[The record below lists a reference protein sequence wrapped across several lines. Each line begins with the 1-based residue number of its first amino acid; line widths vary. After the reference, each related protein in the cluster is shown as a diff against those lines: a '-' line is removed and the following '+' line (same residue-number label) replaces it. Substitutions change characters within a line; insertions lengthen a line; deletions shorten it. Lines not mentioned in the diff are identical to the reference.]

1 MPAVATSLKIPSE
14 LKSRIEKLAVKSGKS
29 THAFVLS
36 ALEDYVSRSELSER
50 FLDDAVAADEEMQ
63 RSGLGY
69 DAKDVHAYV
78 TAKARGKRVRR
89 PRAKRW
95 RE

>member
-1 MPAVATSLKIPSE
+1 MPAVATSFKIPSE
-14 LKSRIEKLAVKSGKS
+14 LKSRIEKLAVRSGKS

-36 ALEDYVSRSELSER
+36 ALEDYVSRSELSEQ
-50 FLDDAVAADEEMQ
+50 FLEDAVAADEKMK

-69 DAKDVHAYV
+69 DAKEVHAYV
-78 TAKARGKRVRR
+78 IAKAQGKRAKR

>member
-1 MPAVATSLKIPSE
+1 MPPVATSLKIPSE
-14 LKSRIEKLAVKSGKS
+14 LKSRIDKLAVKSGKS

-36 ALEDYVSRSELSER
+36 ALEQYVSLSELSDQ
-50 FLDDAVAADEEMQ
+50 FLEDAVAADEAMQ

-69 DAKDVHAYV
+69 DATDVHAYV
-78 TAKARGKRVRR
+78 TAKSRGKPARR